1 MTCKY
6 IIYDKGCIYSKL
18 GKRDSKEKK
27 MVENGEAKP
36 QKQENGRAL
45 GH

>member
-6 IIYDKGCIYSKL
+6 IIYDKGCVYSIL
-18 GKRDSKEKK
+18 GKRDSKGKK

>member
-27 MVENGEAKP
+27 KKKNGSERRGKAS
-36 QKQENGRAL
+36 ETREW
-45 GH
+45 

>member
-27 MVENGEAKP
+27 K
-36 QKQENGRAL
+36 KNGRERRGKASETREW
-45 GH
+45 